1 MAGVVGAI
9 LLLVGVLVVTMCIY
23 GLVRRR
29 GKRNRA
35 THHKHSVVQDRGVED
50 HGCNKTQLPE
60 EQQLDNFNTG
70 GFYDEV
76 EVKIQPAP
84 FPVPSEYQLVEGDG
98 DVVMTTVQ
106 GDTENEGSPT
116 CNPEDLYAQP
126 DKKSKNKK
134 ENEKESNVPNVHD
147 PEMLYAV
154 VDKSKKTKVRDS
166 YTTEPNPVMSEKM
179 GCQETGPEHTP
190 PFNVDNL
197 YAQVDKTKKNS

>member
-50 HGCNKTQLPE
+50 HGCNKTQSPE
-60 EQQLDNFNTG
+60 EQQIESLNTG
-70 GFYDEV
+70 RLYDEV
-76 EVKIQPAP
+76 EVKPAP
-84 FPVPSEYQLVEGDG
+84 FPVPSEYQLVDDDG
-98 DVVMTTVQ
+98 DVVVTTVQ

-126 DKKSKNKK
+126 DKKSKKK
-134 ENEKESNVPNVHD
+134 KGDEKELNEPDVHD
-147 PEMLYAV
+147 PELLYTV
-154 VDKSKKTKVRDS
+154 VDKSKKNKVRGKRS
-166 YTTEPNPVMSEKM
+166 T
-179 GCQETGPEHTP
+179 
-190 PFNVDNL
+190 
-197 YAQVDKTKKNS
+197 

>member
-35 THHKHSVVQDRGVED
+35 THHKHSEVQDRGVED

-84 FPVPSEYQLVEGDG
+84 FPVPSEYQLVDDDG
-98 DVVMTTVQ
+98 DVVVTTVQ
-106 GDTENEGSPT
+106 DGTEKEDSPT

-126 DKKSKNKK
+126 DKKSKKK
-134 ENEKESNVPNVHD
+134 KGDEKELNEPDVHD
-147 PEMLYAV
+147 PELLYTV
-154 VDKSKKTKVRDS
+154 VDKSKKNKVRGKRS
-166 YTTEPNPVMSEKM
+166 T
-179 GCQETGPEHTP
+179 
-190 PFNVDNL
+190 
-197 YAQVDKTKKNS
+197 